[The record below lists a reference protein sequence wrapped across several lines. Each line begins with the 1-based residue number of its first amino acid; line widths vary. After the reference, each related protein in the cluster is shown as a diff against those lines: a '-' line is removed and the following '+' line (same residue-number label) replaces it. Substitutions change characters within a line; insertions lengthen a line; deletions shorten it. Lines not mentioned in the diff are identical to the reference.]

1 MSHLE
6 SMQLVHNSKEK
17 NHKINIL
24 KDLLLHPLTK
34 CKISLNL
41 RTEEP
46 LRTKEDTIL
55 RVETITKINNSLQR
69 ISCHLNPKT
78 I

>member
-1 MSHLE
+1 MSHSE
-6 SMQLVHNSKEK
+6 SMQLVRNSKEK
-17 NHKINIL
+17 SHKINIL
-24 KDLLLHPLTK
+24 KDLLLHLLTK
-34 CKISLNL
+34 CKISLNF